1 MNKKQDKIELLKN
14 AEANLDRQRKNR
26 STDAAPIYLTYHHP
40 DNLFDIDYPAHWRF
54 EQEEDGA
61 VEFSA
66 TQEDDLAGIMIF
78 RVPLPIDTEQIEKD
92 GIFKQI
98 ADAMFAKVNSTD
110 IRNDPTI
117 IYNNYSADRPEEN
130 QAGQRW
136 FVLAADLMLGI
147 STNCP
152 VEKKETY
159 APLFE
164 RMLSSLRIN
173 RNDEMLATQ
182 ILTRVHRAITA
193 AMPDAKLENDGLT
206 IKTERFEVSI
216 GNLLAQAKRNPRQL
230 DEIVDQFIRGTLGL
244 SRDSENLGQESW
256 HEARSRIQPMLK
268 TDKYIQEA
276 NERTTRTDQDSDNS
290 AFLVSLPW
298 LADLR
303 ICFALDNKDTF
314 RFLNSHDI
322 QRWNVSLETIAQT
335 AIENL
340 ESLPEPKLFIMR
352 IQQDAP
358 AVGGLQPSAG
368 AASSYL
374 LHPKLYKIA
383 SSQMQGEIAV
393 AVPARDALILFEYRG
408 QRALLQQAV
417 SHDFSTT
424 NHPVSDRL
432 FRVTPDG
439 IALL

>member
-1 MNKKQDKIELLKN
+1 MNKKQDQMDLLKN
-14 AEANLDRQRKNR
+14 AEANLDQQRKNR
-26 STDAAPIYLTYHHP
+26 STDAAPIYLAYHHP
-40 DNLFDIDYPAHWRF
+40 DNLFDIDYPAHWKL
-54 EQEEDGA
+54 EEEEDGA

-66 TQEDDLAGIMIF
+66 TEEGNLAGIMFF

-92 GIFKQI
+92 GNFEQL
-98 ADAMFAKVNSTD
+98 AAAMFAKVNSTNV
-110 IRNDPTI
+110 RNDPTI
-117 IYNNYSADRPEEN
+117 IYNNYSSDRPEEN
-130 QAGQRW
+130 QAGRRW

-152 VEKKETY
+152 VEKKEIY

-173 RNDEMLATQ
+173 RNDEMLASQ
-182 ILTRVHRAITA
+182 ILTRVHRAITD
-193 AMPDAKLENDGLT
+193 AMPDAKVENDGLT

-216 GNLLAQAKRNPRQL
+216 GNLLAQAKRNPMQL
-230 DEIVDQFIRGTLGL
+230 DEILDQFIRGTLGL
-244 SRDSENLGQESW
+244 SRAAENLGQESW
-256 HEARSRIQPMLK
+256 HSASGRIQPMLK

-276 NERTTRTDQDSDNS
+276 NERTTRADQSPDSS
-290 AFLVSLPW
+290 PFLVSLPW

-303 ICFALDNKDTF
+303 ICFALDNKESF

-335 AIENL
+335 AVDNL
-340 ESLPEPKLFIMR
+340 AALPDPKLFIMKM
-352 IQQDAP
+352 QQNAP
-358 AVGGLQPSAG
+358 GVGVLQPSAG

-374 LHPKLYKIA
+374 LHPNLYKIA

-393 AVPARDALILFEYRG
+393 AIPARDALVLFEYRG

-417 SHDFSTT
+417 SHDYSTT